1 MLNIKN
7 ISDMQYMQYGC
18 IYVHIDNTGVSFR
31 CWFFSAYRGQGLGG
45 ALPASLARRAGS
57 AGGPARTLPP
67 APSDSQA
74 PQTSPRFEF
83 RRRRRRRRRRRT
95 AASGL
100 DDGGGEEGREQEGPE
115 VVGHPRRLQPVRRAA
130 AVRRARVRAR
140 APRGCLSVRAPRMRA
155 RMGGGRADELGWCG
169 GGPSGSLEGRE
180 HDGGVVDEG
189 VNRPPVIEHIGGKAT
204 DGGEVRLR
212 RMQVGSLTLGNSSGC
227 SLRSELCSV
236 RYVSKD
242 DDYAAGTVPIVAAT
256 WQGGYDVRT
265 MSTRRNS
272 TRAWSP
278 MLNLIDLRASV
289 PFLTSLE

>member
-1 MLNIKN
+1 MQYMLNIKN

-155 RMGGGRADELGWCG
+155 RMGGWADGRMSW
-169 GGPSGSLEGRE
+169 
-180 HDGGVVDEG
+180 DG
-189 VNRPPVIEHIGGKAT
+189 A
-204 DGGEVRLR
+204 
-212 RMQVGSLTLGNSSGC
+212 
-227 SLRSELCSV
+227 
-236 RYVSKD
+236 
-242 DDYAAGTVPIVAAT
+242 AAGPAAHLK
-256 WQGGYDVRT
+256 GAS
-265 MSTRRNS
+265 MMAALLM
-272 TRAWSP
+272 RA
-278 MLNLIDLRASV
+278 
-289 PFLTSLE
+289 